1 MDTDEEIGK
10 LPAPASIQEQFAKRS
25 IFVVCNV
32 DTVKHSPGYWLTNL
46 MADDS
51 NIEET
56 DDRFVNNVHLKM
68 CGLILTK
75 QTCRGD
81 ESYCFV
87 LGIILY
93 HTVVLFIEFSLTFY
107 SCVSSI
113 SRILV

>member
-56 DDRFVNNVHLKM
+56 DDRFVNYIYLKIKLV
-68 CGLILTK
+68 G
-75 QTCRGD
+75 GD
-81 ESYCFV
+81 KSYCFV
-87 LGIILY
+87 LCIIL
-93 HTVVLFIEFSLTFY
+93 LGCLQ
-107 SCVSSI
+107 SS
-113 SRILV
+113 V